1 MKTMRRFRHS
11 IAVVLTILL
20 AVWQIGQPLQAATL
34 YWDADATAAG
44 NNVDGTGL
52 GGTGTWDTST
62 ANWWNLTSDVAW
74 PNTNADK
81 AIFTRAFSAVPVAN
95 TVTLAAGGVTA
106 NQLRF
111 ERSGYTVAS
120 DTLTLAGPSAGL
132 YASVGESAVIN
143 SLIAGS
149 NGLTMDGGGWVR
161 LGNNGNTYTGTTT
174 INHGALV
181 VTGQGALGGDG
192 SAIVVTRINPAAT
205 STSTRGFGGGSLVLD
220 GTGGNVSI
228 SRNLTLFGNGPWAD
242 RGAALVSTGVNTL
255 SGTVDM
261 SGLTNGALLST
272 RIIAADG
279 TLNLTG
285 TLNVQGTAGTTIS
298 NLGGVNQAGASF
310 YNLTG
315 ALTGTGTLESSGGG
329 TLFLDPSNSSGFS
342 GVIRVSGSA
351 ASGQSVVRIDSPN
364 VLGTR
369 TSTGTGSVVDMNGGV
384 LAVLMDSPSVL
395 AGGAAAHVYGRASST
410 FFADHTPNSSVKNQ
424 TVTFGQLA
432 FEDNITL
439 TFNSRNGYGMTFA
452 AAPVVGTT
460 AGDNDNTMTNNL
472 QGGALLTFTGNF
484 WSNGNNTANRTM
496 TIGGNGN
503 TLISGNIIASAAA
516 FNHNL
521 VKSGSGTLTIS
532 STGATLDGN
541 VSVNG
546 GTVAITD
553 WRSITN
559 NTSTVNLN
567 GGILSVIGNNV
578 SQTNLTTSKV
588 INLSGTTG
596 SATILANQ
604 TGTSPGLALNAD
616 FTASGA
622 GVKTLTLGGTN
633 TAANTI
639 SGAIVNNSGTN
650 TTALNKIDGG
660 RWVLAGVNTYTGATT
675 ISNGTLQ
682 VKANA
687 AASTI
692 IADTSAITFN
702 QVNQY
707 AGGTLEFV
715 GQAGVNNVENLG
727 ALTPT
732 TGAGT
737 IKLTPGSSGTASLI
751 FSSLGTVNDTATVNI
766 TGSDASNTVTLTG
779 QSGLNANP
787 RLFFGGAILPMPPP
801 VCSALRFT
809 ARTRTLRPAPP
820 PLSLPRRATRSLA
833 ALATAR

>member
-1 MKTMRRFRHS
+1 MFFVGKWPTHAFFSCLEPTKPANLIIPPNLYPTMKTMRRFRHS
-11 IAVVLTILL
+11 IAVMLTILL

-74 PNTNADK
+74 PNTSADK

-111 ERSGYTVAS
+111 ERSGYTIAS
-120 DTLTLAGPSAGL
+120 DTLTLSGPSAGL

-143 SLIAGS
+143 SRIAGS

-161 LGNNGNTYTGTTT
+161 LGDNNNSTTLTGATT

-181 VTGQGALGGDG
+181 ITGQGALPADS

-228 SRNLTLFGNGPWAD
+228 SRNLTLFGHGPWAD

-315 ALTGTGTLESSGGG
+315 ALTGTGTLEASGGG

-532 STGATLDGN
+532 STGSTLDGN

-546 GTVAITD
+546 GHH
-553 WRSITN
+553 R
-559 NTSTVNLN
+559 
-567 GGILSVIGNNV
+567 
-578 SQTNLTTSKV
+578 
-588 INLSGTTG
+588 
-596 SATILANQ
+596 
-604 TGTSPGLALNAD
+604 LALHHEQH
-616 FTASGA
+616 
-622 GVKTLTLGGTN
+622 L
-633 TAANTI
+633 
-639 SGAIVNNSGTN
+639 
-650 TTALNKIDGG
+650 DGEPQWRHPQRDRQQRLPDEPDHEQG
-660 RWVLAGVNTYTGATT
+660 DQPLRHHRQRHD
-675 ISNGTLQ
+675 SRQ
-682 VKANA
+682 P
-687 AASTI
+687 
-692 IADTSAITFN
+692 DRH
-702 QVNQY
+702 Q
-707 AGGTLEFV
+707 
-715 GQAGVNNVENLG
+715 
-727 ALTPT
+727 
-732 TGAGT
+732 
-737 IKLTPGSSGTASLI
+737 
-751 FSSLGTVNDTATVNI
+751 
-766 TGSDASNTVTLTG
+766 
-779 QSGLNANP
+779 P
-787 RLFFGGAILPMPPP
+787 RLGP
-801 VCSALRFT
+801 
-809 ARTRTLRPAPP
+809 
-820 PLSLPRRATRSLA
+820 
-833 ALATAR
+833 